1 MKGMQEMDSHG
12 HLRSECIVFHPPLK
26 DKGEFTKQL
35 VFKLISSSYPGYQV
49 IVQAIIS
56 SRGPRQHTF
65 QQPFYCEMAA
75 LDRLG
80 AGSAQN
86 RKLLN

>member
-56 SRGPRQHTF
+56 SRGSRQHTF
-65 QQPFYCEMAA
+65 QQPSIVKWPRLTGWA
-75 LDRLG
+75 LVRLRTE
-80 AGSAQN
+80 N
-86 RKLLN
+86 C